1 MSEARD
7 AEGTEGT
14 AGGIQK
20 VVLEAAA
27 VPGVELMAD
36 DGGTTAL
43 YRAHV
48 PAAVRLAYLLTGDAA
63 SAQDV
68 AHDAFLKAAGRVRTL
83 RDPERFAGYLRRTV
97 VRTVLMHRRS
107 AERSRARAERD
118 VRLGGVVDGDPSTS
132 TAARLDVVA
141 ALATLPPRQQ
151 AALVLRYWLDL
162 PEAEIARVIGCRPGT
177 VKSTLSRGLDALR
190 EVVTIDV

>member
-1 MSEARD
+1 MTAH
-7 AEGTEGT
+7 EGTDRT

-20 VVLEAAA
+20 VVLDAA
-27 VPGVELMAD
+27 VVPGLPLTAD
-36 DGGTTAL
+36 DGDTGAL
-43 YRAHV
+43 YRTHI

-63 SAQDV
+63 AAHDV
-68 AHDAFLKAAGRVRTL
+68 AHDAFLKVAGRLRTM

-107 AERSRARAERD
+107 AERSQARAERN
-118 VRLGGVVDGDPSTS
+118 VRLDTADGGDP
-132 TAARLDVVA
+132 AASVADRVDVVT
-141 ALATLPPRQQ
+141 ALGTLPPRQQ
-151 AALVLRYWLDL
+151 AVLVLRFWLDL

-190 EVVTIDV
+190 EVVTVDV